1 MQKKRNAYKIDLV
14 KHTYGGLVIDLPKL
28 FGQLKLIAYKNGQKA
43 VDIKVDFDT
52 IDLLTKRFN
61 SRKKQSNLANMV
73 FDDLNRLS
81 DIPIHRT
88 SKKYT
93 KLGSGVVYY
102 NDP

>member
-1 MQKKRNAYKIDLV
+1 MQKYGKRIGILTEGSKTIGQGIYMQKKRNAYKIDLV

-61 SRKKQSNLANMV
+61 SRKK
-73 FDDLNRLS
+73 
-81 DIPIHRT
+81 
-88 SKKYT
+88 
-93 KLGSGVVYY
+93 
-102 NDP
+102 